1 MPLQTHPCN
10 AFERHVFLLLV
21 LNFVVAGL
29 LFFRK
34 GGGGGGGVGGSS
46 QTLIN
51 ENKVKQEDCD
61 SDQ

>member
-1 MPLQTHPCN
+1 MPLQTQPCN

-21 LNFVVAGL
+21 LNFVVAGVVLL
-29 LFFRK
+29 LFFF
-34 GGGGGGGVGGSS
+34 GGGRRGSS

-61 SDQ
+61 SD